1 MTPFPAVMIARLI
14 AIVKLMSDCVFSNQ
28 YFTALLNVLLYYELT
43 SETNVSVDELN
54 CLNMFFSFV
63 TFLERPVNV
72 SRVSVFTGLDY
83 WNGIVEWNTG
93 MENHAQ
99 NVVIRDMHAC
109 ALVVHT

>member
-1 MTPFPAVMIARLI
+1 MSVTIKYSTHATHVLYLHIMSQKYMYILINKKRLQ
-14 AIVKLMSDCVFSNQ
+14 K
-28 YFTALLNVLLYYELT
+28 E
-43 SETNVSVDELN
+43 
-54 CLNMFFSFV
+54 
-63 TFLERPVNV
+63 
-72 SRVSVFTGLDY
+72 RVSVFTGLDY